1 MVLLISITEE
11 INGSGGEDVNS
22 CLLWRVMHE
31 QRGGR
36 RYQLRWTSIELSLTS
51 NMNES
56 GSQLMAIHF
65 PRFRW
70 GGGEAGPWAG
80 KNDGG
85 AGGSVIPEGGL
96 CCG

>member
-11 INGSGGEDVNS
+11 VNGSGGQDVNS

-31 QRGGR
+31 QRGVGG
-36 RYQLRWTSIELSLTS
+36 TSSDGQLSLTS
-51 NMNES
+51 NVNES
-56 GSQLMAIHF
+56 GSQLVAFHF
-65 PRFRW
+65 SRFRG

-85 AGGSVIPEGGL
+85 LVVL
-96 CCG
+96 